1 MKILKKAL
9 EKSNAAEDL
18 LYRKVPH
25 LEPVVSD
32 ETRTVAEAAA
42 AADGH
47 AAARESAPERPT
59 DPHAAQAFP
68 SEGGHPET
76 EAADL
81 PVDETPAGNG
91 CDADAGTV
99 QPLHMAEPERIA
111 AQTTPGGSSHPCNP
125 CMVVNP
131 NYHLTKCCLPDTA
144 HLERNR
150 ILGGIT
156 DPKVADIYSL
166 IRTKILEMTGKSGAN
181 TIMITSARPGEG
193 KTVTAINLA
202 LSMARDVQRTALL
215 VDMNLRRPMVTAAF
229 GLNGQFAHGV
239 ADYLLHDTPVEDMLV
254 HPQIDKVVLLPAGR
268 PLPGSTEVLASPK
281 MERLVAELKSR
292 YPDRYVIFD
301 CPHLLGMSDS
311 FVFSSYV
318 DGVVLVVEAS
328 RTSRSDIKAALDLL
342 SERNLIGMVVNKGRA
357 DV

>member
-18 LYRKVPH
+18 LYRKVPR
-25 LEPVVSD
+25 LEPAVSG
-32 ETRTVAEAAA
+32 EPRAAA
-42 AADGH
+42 G
-47 AAARESAPERPT
+47 ESAPERPT
-59 DPHAAQAFP
+59 APLAAQAVP
-68 SEGGHPET
+68 SEGGHPQT
-76 EAADL
+76 EAASL

-91 CDADAGTV
+91 RDADAETV
-99 QPLHMAEPERIA
+99 QPLHVAGPERVA
-111 AQTTPGGSSHPCNP
+111 AETTPGGSSRPCNP

-131 NYHLTKCCLPDTA
+131 TYHLTKRCLPDTA

-254 HPQIDKVVLLPAGR
+254 HPQMDKVVLLPAGR

-281 MERLVAELKSR
+281 MERLVVELKSR

-318 DGVVLVVEAS
+318 DGVVLVVEAG

-342 SERNLIGMVVNKGRA
+342 AERNLIGMVVNKGRA
-357 DV
+357 DA

>member
-9 EKSNAAEDL
+9 EKSNAADDL

-25 LEPVVSD
+25 LDPVASN
-32 ETRTVAEAAA
+32 ETRTVAEAPAA
-42 AADGH
+42 AHGH
-47 AAARESAPERPT
+47 APARESAPERPT
-59 DPHAAQAFP
+59 GTHAAKAFP

-81 PVDETPAGNG
+81 LVDETPAGNG
-91 CDADAGTV
+91 FDADAGTV
-99 QPLHMAEPERIA
+99 QPHHMAEPERIA
-111 AQTTPGGSSHPCNP
+111 AKTTPGGSSQPCNS

-166 IRTKILEMTGKSGAN
+166 IRTKILEMTGKNGAN

-215 VDMNLRRPMVTAAF
+215 VDMNLRRPMVTEAF
-229 GLNGQFAHGV
+229 GFNGQFSHGV

-254 HPQIDKVVLLPAGR
+254 HPQMDKVVLLPAGR

-328 RTSRSDIKAALDLL
+328 KTPRSDIKAALDLL
-342 SERNLIGMVVNKGRA
+342 SDRNLIGMVVNKGRA